1 MLIGIINIMKV
12 LSIIILILFSVQT
25 LTQTN
30 RPRKEERDS
39 YEYDEDYSLKKL
51 KDEFYFLPAEYY
63 PWGVCVHMPDFFKGW
78 EETSAKEDE
87 WIDRAIEIWN
97 TEYDKYKI
105 ARWGDT
111 DVLNIPPSPL
121 FVRSCDT
128 EKHNIVYIVKQDD
141 IKDRF
146 AYYSP
151 QHWKFAPFGQPFKPF
166 DWRWWGDGRQFYG
179 YIAMNN
185 HWFYSDGDEHE
196 KFFINVM
203 VHELGHVLGVPHLH
217 PDNTEFMRTSGYG
230 HCQYRQEEC
239 SHTEF
244 DWTAFLEVYGRG
256 ELSWSAKER
265 VKEKNKKI
273 GEKKDRKECFK
284 QLGVSVATEHEDD
297 LYNCMVVKKWRRE
310 KREREKEQQQIIE
323 EMIRWEEQRWTGCF
337 NDSSIFSNNHYPCQR
352 QRL

>member
-256 ELSWSAKER
+256 ELSWSAKEKIR
-265 VKEKNKKI
+265 KKEH
-273 GEKKDRKECFK
+273 RKECFYEK
-284 QLGVSVATEHEDD
+284 LRVSIATEFEVAIQ
-297 LYNCMVVKKWRRE
+297 NCIA
-310 KREREKEQQQIIE
+310 EKEKE
-323 EMIRWEEQRWTGCF
+323 WKKAYEKFMEEQNYYYDHCGIKRHRSTIKGF
-337 NDSSIFSNNHYPCQR
+337 GYDERHYHCP
-352 QRL
+352 